1 MSSSRS
7 GTPKAP
13 YDPRPGDRL
22 SARAVDA
29 GEFAADLLVEDALI
43 ADVALSG
50 ESAEFAEIGA
60 SRLEGGTLADTD
72 WHRCSLVDVVVD
84 GVDLA
89 NARFVESLWRRM
101 RLERCRLTGVVLAG
115 CILEDVTIA
124 GGVLDLTNWRFAQL
138 TRVRFESCTLT
149 GADFLEAQLNDVSF
163 EGCDLSGSQFSQAR
177 CRRTRLS
184 GCRLDAVQGVT
195 GLAGATI
202 APTDLLSL
210 TEQLAEALGIGV
222 DWEE

>member
-1 MSSSRS
+1 MPSTRS
-7 GTPKAP
+7 GAPKAP
-13 YDPRPGDRL
+13 FDPRSGDRL
-22 SARAVDA
+22 SARSVDV
-29 GEFAADLLVEDALI
+29 GDFAADLMVEDAVI
-43 ADVALSG
+43 ADVALAG
-50 ESAEFAEIGA
+50 ESADFAEISA
-60 SRLEGGTLADTD
+60 SRFEGGTLADTD

-115 CILEDVTIA
+115 CILEDVTFA

-138 TRVRFESCTLT
+138 TRVRFEACTLT
-149 GADFLEAQLNDVSF
+149 GADFLEAHLNDVSF
-163 EGCDLSGSQFSQAR
+163 EGCDLSGAQFSQAR